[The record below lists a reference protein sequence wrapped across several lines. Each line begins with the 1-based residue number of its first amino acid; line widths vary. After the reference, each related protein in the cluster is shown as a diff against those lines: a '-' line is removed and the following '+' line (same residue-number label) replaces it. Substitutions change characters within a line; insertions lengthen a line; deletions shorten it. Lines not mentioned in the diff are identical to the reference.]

1 MQNIVVRWK
10 LTNTYA
16 CAPFQS
22 SNGKTVALFSLW
34 QNFDQNFVCVVISE
48 IRLGICE

>member
-1 MQNIVVRWK
+1 MQNVAVRWK

-34 QNFDQNFVCVVISE
+34 QNFVCVVISE